1 MKNFSK
7 NIKFYESFLNYLTG
21 LGVSSQSIK
30 HYKSDLSHF
39 TAWIL
44 FKIRSLG
51 VYGEEL
57 KEAIPFLNT
66 KIASEYKEFMVKN
79 QNPTKTINRR
89 LSTLR
94 HLSRFL
100 VSTQLVDSDFM
111 QDVANISVLPIHKD
125 ELHPLVSEFEK
136 HLASEKVSRNT
147 IKGYL
152 SDVRQFLLWLEQND
166 SRNKIQEL

>member
-1 MKNFSK
+1 MENLP
-7 NIKFYESFLNYLTG
+7 NNNKFYQSFLNHLAG

-39 TAWIL
+39 TGWIL
-44 FKIRSLG
+44 FKLRSLG

-100 VSTQLVDSDFM
+100 VSTQLIDSDFM
-111 QDVANISVLPIHKD
+111 QGVSNLSILPASHKAK
-125 ELHPLVSEFEK
+125 LHPLISEFEK
-136 HLASEKVSRNT
+136 HLTSEKVSQNT
-147 IKGYL
+147 IKNYL
-152 SDVRQFLLWLEQND
+152 SDIRQFFQWVEKND
-166 SRNKIQEL
+166 VASRI

>member
-1 MKNFSK
+1 MENFSK
-7 NIKFYESFLNYLTG
+7 NNEFYESFLNYLTG

-79 QNPTKTINRR
+79 QNPFKTINRR

-100 VSTQLVDSDFM
+100 VSIQLIDSDFM
-111 QDVANISVLPIHKD
+111 QDVSNLSILPTDRKAK
-125 ELHPLVSEFEK
+125 LHPLISEFEK
-136 HLASEKVSRNT
+136 HLASERVSRNT

-152 SDVRQFLLWLEQND
+152 SDIRQFLSWLE
-166 SRNKIQEL
+166 SHEKVSGI